1 MGDGQGFLGLGTS
14 GMWLYDGMILGLF
27 CVAVLLSAVAKVL
40 WSRPSG
46 RLCVVSSRSQHTML
60 QDGESNHDGS
70 TWTNRERSDA
80 KDREEGLSS

>member
-1 MGDGQGFLGLGTS
+1 
-14 GMWLYDGMILGLF
+14 MWLYDGMILGLF
-27 CVAVLLSAVAKVL
+27 LCVAVLFVRGGEGAMVEGRVA
-40 WSRPSG
+40 
-46 RLCVVSSRSQHTML
+46 RLCVVSSRSRHTML

>member
-1 MGDGQGFLGLGTS
+1 VGDGQGFLGLGTS

-46 RLCVVSSRSQHTML
+46 PFMRGFVEKPTTYDAPR
-60 QDGESNHDGS
+60 
-70 TWTNRERSDA
+70 WRE
-80 KDREEGLSS
+80 